1 VHTTQIMN
9 FTQRIIVPAVMAV
22 LLSAMTGTSAPAQEY
37 TAEDVLARV
46 ATTYGRIGTAQGT
59 ISRTTIR
66 QGMGAV
72 TLSGTFMLMEPNL
85 LRFEYTGSE
94 TQTALFD
101 GSGFYIYFPATDSG
115 MFWNAEMMSPIERYS
130 MSPAGLLGNAAR
142 LFSIGFT
149 TEILTQEDGT
159 VVIKAVPTDTRYY
172 NYVLAG
178 IDTATWM
185 VRGIEHF
192 DRADNLISQVRYP
205 SFITTEDGTLFPEAI
220 STLSVIATGILK
232 ETTTISNVS
241 LNVSTDRDTFPFPGG
256 TDTSWTDQTI
266 PTDR

>member
-1 VHTTQIMN
+1 MYTTQIMT
-9 FTQRIIVPAVMAV
+9 FTQRIIAPVVLAVM
-22 LLSAMTGTSAPAQEY
+22 LLAMTGTSAPAQEY
-37 TAEDVLARV
+37 TADDVLARV
-46 ATTYGRIGTAQGT
+46 ATTYGKIGTAQGNIT
-59 ISRTTIR
+59 RTTIR

-72 TLSGTFMLMEPNL
+72 TLSGTFTLMDPTL
-85 LRFEYTGSE
+85 LRFEYTGGE

-101 GSGFYIYFPATDSG
+101 GSGFYIYFPETDSG
-115 MFWNAEMMSPIERYS
+115 MFWNAEMVSPIERYA
-130 MSPAGLLGNAAR
+130 MSPAGLLGNVAR

-149 TEILTQEDGT
+149 TEILDQGDGT
-159 VVIKAVPTDTRYY
+159 VVIKATPTDTQYY

-185 VRGIEHF
+185 VRVIEHF
-192 DRADNLISQVRYP
+192 DRANNLICQVNFP
-205 SFITTEDGTLFPEAI
+205 SFITTEDGTLFPAVI
-220 STLSVIATGILK
+220 STLSVVATGILR

-256 TDTSWTDQTI
+256 ADTSWTDQTI